1 VKPDNQLTLADLPF
15 RSLDMPPKPDLV
27 CRCGEH
33 GCTGLSSRQ
42 FFEQVRAFSL
52 GLRAVGLEPGDRVA
66 LASESRPEWV
76 VGDLA
81 AITAGAVTVPLY
93 PTLSAP
99 QMWFILNETAARIVI
114 VSNAAQ
120 VAKILEADERSDA
133 LRTVVVMDGEPGG
146 GGSIRVMTMADVL
159 AIGERALAT
168 DPGAAER
175 YRAGAAAIPREAL
188 ATIVYTSGTT
198 GDPKG
203 VMLTHGNIVSNIES
217 TKGWIGLDS
226 SDRILSF
233 LPLSHVFERVVLF
246 RCLYDGVSIYFA
258 ETMTSVARDLQRVKP
273 TVMTG
278 VPRAWEKF
286 HGAIVEGLGKIT
298 GPRKKLAEW
307 AVRVGYESARFRL
320 QGGTPPA
327 TLKVKG
333 AIADRLVFAKIRER
347 LGGRI
352 RFLVSGSAPLSPKVG
367 EFFFAINV
375 PILEAYGLTES
386 SPGISANPIDAPR
399 LGTVGK
405 ALPGVEIRIGA
416 DGEILVRGPNIMQG
430 YYKRPE
436 STAETLAGGWLHT
449 GDIGELSE
457 DGYLTITDRKKDLIV
472 TSGGKKIAPQPL
484 ENLLK
489 ADPLVSEA
497 VLIGEQRKFPAA
509 LLVPDFARLEARIEA
524 MKLRAASREEL
535 VRHPEVLRLYQD
547 VLDRL
552 NGSLAQFERVKR
564 FALLP
569 TEFTMERG
577 ELTPTMKVR
586 RQVVEQRWRP
596 LIETI
601 YAS

>member
-1 VKPDNQLTLADLPF
+1 VKPIDETTLADWPF
-15 RSLDMPPKPDLV
+15 RILERFPKPDAV
-27 CRCGEH
+27 CRCGESDSVR
-33 GCTGLSSRQ
+33 LSNLQ

-52 GLRAVGLEPGDRVA
+52 GLRALGLEPGERVA
-66 LASESRPEWV
+66 LVSESRPEWV
-76 VGDLA
+76 VADLA
-81 AITAGAVTVPLY
+81 VMTAGAVTVPLY
-93 PTLSAP
+93 PTLSSP
-99 QMWFILNETAARIVI
+99 QMWFILNETAARFAV
-114 VSNAAQ
+114 VSNASQ
-120 VAKILEADERSDA
+120 VAKIREVDERSHE
-133 LRTVVVMDGEPGG
+133 LRTIVVMEGEAQGG
-146 GGSIRVMTMADVL
+146 PFRVLTMADVV
-159 AIGERALAT
+159 AIGRRTLAT
-168 DPGAAER
+168 DPGAAVR
-175 YRAGAAAIPREAL
+175 YRDEAAAISPDAL

-203 VMLTHGNIVSNIES
+203 VMLTHRNIVSNVIA
-217 TKGWIGLDS
+217 TQGWIALS
-226 SDRILSF
+226 PADRLLSF

-246 RCLYDGVSIYFA
+246 RCLYDGVSVYFA

-286 HGAIVEGLGKIT
+286 YGAIQEGLDKIE
-298 GPRKKLAEW
+298 GPRRKLAGW
-307 AVRVGYESARFRL
+307 AVGVGYESARLRL
-320 QGGTPPA
+320 AGKTPSR
-327 TLKVKG
+327 LLEVKR
-333 AIADRLVFAKIRER
+333 AVADHLVFSKIRER

-352 RFLVSGSAPLSPKVG
+352 RFLVSGSAPLSPKIG

-386 SPGISANPIDAPR
+386 SPGISGNPMDAPR
-399 LGTVGK
+399 FGSVGRP
-405 ALPGVEIRIGA
+405 LPGVEVRIGP

-430 YYKRPE
+430 YYRRPE
-436 STAETLAGGWLHT
+436 ATAEALAGGWLHT
-449 GDIGELSE
+449 GDIGELSA

-489 ADPLVSEA
+489 MDPLVSEA
-497 VLIGEQRKFPAA
+497 VLIGEQRRFPAA
-509 LLVPDFARLEARIEA
+509 LLVPDFAKLEARIEA
-524 MKLRAASREEL
+524 MKLKAASREEL
-535 VRHPEVLRLYQD
+535 VRHPEVLQLYQD

-596 LIETI
+596 LIDTI

>member
-1 VKPDNQLTLADLPF
+1 VRTTDQTTLADWPF
-15 RSLDMPPKPDLV
+15 IVLERYPKPDTV
-27 CRCGEH
+27 CRCGESD
-33 GCTGLSSRQ
+33 CLRLSSKQ
-42 FFEQVRAFSL
+42 FFEQVRALSL
-52 GLRAVGLEPGDRVA
+52 GLRALGLEPGDRVA
-66 LASESRPEWV
+66 IASESRPEWV
-76 VGDLA
+76 IGDLA
-81 AITAGAVTVPLY
+81 IMTAGAVTVPLY
-93 PTLSAP
+93 PTLSSP
-99 QMWFILNETAARIVI
+99 QMWFILNETAARVAI
-114 VSNAAQ
+114 VSNASQ
-120 VAKILEADERSDA
+120 VAKIREVDEGSHE
-133 LRTVVVMDGEPGG
+133 LRTIVVIDGEAEGG
-146 GGSIRVMTMADVL
+146 PFRVLTMADVI

-168 DPGAAER
+168 DPAAAARFRDE
-175 YRAGAAAIPREAL
+175 AAAISPDTL

-203 VMLTHGNIVSNIES
+203 VMLTHRNIVSNVVA
-217 TKGWIGLDS
+217 TQGWIGLDP
-226 SDRILSF
+226 SDRLLSF

-246 RCLYDGVSIYFA
+246 RCLYDGVSVYFA

-286 HGAIVEGLGKIT
+286 HGAIQEGLNRIE
-298 GPRKKLAEW
+298 GPRRKLADW
-307 AVRVGYESARFRL
+307 AIGVGYESARL
-320 QGGTPPA
+320 WLAGGTPSPV
-327 TLKVKG
+327 LKAKR
-333 AIADRLVFAKIRER
+333 AIADRLVFSKIRER
-347 LGGRI
+347 VGGRI
-352 RFLVSGSAPLSPKVG
+352 RFLVSGSAPLSPKIG

-386 SPGISANPIDAPR
+386 SPGISGNPLDAPR

-405 ALPGVEIRIGA
+405 PLPGVEVRIGP

-430 YYKRPE
+430 YYRRSE
-436 STAETLAGGWLHT
+436 ATAETLADGWLHT
-449 GDIGELSE
+449 GDIGELSA
-457 DGYLTITDRKKDLIV
+457 DGYLSITDRKKDLIV

-489 ADPLVSEA
+489 MDPLVSEA

-535 VRHPEVLRLYQD
+535 VRHPEVLRLYQE

-564 FALLP
+564 FALVP

-596 LIETI
+596 LIDTI

>member
-1 VKPDNQLTLADLPF
+1 VVPSDHTTLADLPL
-15 RSLDMPPKPDLV
+15 RSLDHFSKPDAL
-27 CRCGEH
+27 CRCGERDSLR
-33 GCTGLSSRQ
+33 LSSQ
-42 FFEQVRAFSL
+42 QLFEQVRAFSL
-52 GLRAVGLEPGDRVA
+52 GLQALGLSPGDRA
-66 LASESRPEWV
+66 AIASESRPEWV
-76 VGDLA
+76 IADLA
-81 AITAGAVTVPLY
+81 IMSAGAVSVPLY
-93 PTLSAP
+93 PTLSSP
-99 QMWFILNETAARIVI
+99 QTWFILNETAARFAV
-114 VSNAAQ
+114 VSNPSQ
-120 VAKILEADERSDA
+120 VAKICEVDERSHE
-133 LRTVVVMDGEPGG
+133 LRTIVVMEGEAEGG
-146 GGSIRVMTMADVL
+146 PFRVLSMADVT
-159 AIGERALAT
+159 AIGERALAA
-168 DPGAAER
+168 DPAAAAR
-175 YRAGAAAIPREAL
+175 YRDGTAAISPESL

-203 VMLTHGNIVSNIES
+203 VMLTHRNIVSNVVA
-217 TKGWIGLDS
+217 TKGWISLDP
-226 SDRILSF
+226 SDRLLSF

-258 ETMTSVARDLQRVKP
+258 ETMASVARDLIAVRP

-286 HGAIVEGLGKIT
+286 HAAIQDGLGRLT
-298 GPRKKLAEW
+298 GPRRRLADW
-307 AVRVGYESARFRL
+307 AIGVGFDFARAWLSGATPSRL
-320 QGGTPPA
+320 LRA
-327 TLKVKG
+327 RRAV
-333 AIADRLVFAKIRER
+333 ADRLVFAKIRER

-352 RFLVSGSAPLSPKVG
+352 KFLVSGSAPLSPKVG

-375 PILEAYGLTES
+375 PILEGYGLTET
-386 SPGISANPIDAPR
+386 SPGISGNPVDGPR

-405 ALPGVEIRIGA
+405 PLPGVEVGIGP
-416 DGEILVRGPNIMQG
+416 DGEILVRGPNVMQG
-430 YYKRPE
+430 YYRRPE
-436 STAETLAGGWLHT
+436 ATAETLAGGWLHT
-449 GDIGELSE
+449 GDIGELSA
-457 DGYLTITDRKKDLIV
+457 DGYLRITDRKKDLIV

-489 ADPLVSEA
+489 MDPLVSEA

-509 LLVPDFARLEARIEA
+509 LLVPDFARLEARLET
-524 MKLRAASREEL
+524 MRLRAASREEL
-535 VRHPEVLRLYQD
+535 VRHPEVLRLYQE